1 MSKDEMNDMPDRKGR
16 LTKACPE
23 FALRIGA
30 ASILVRHMMK
40 DGVDVN
46 EVSVA
51 IDDLLALVAD
61 SYDAMTACGI
71 AEMETAEGELL
82 MLEAQEEYIL
92 RSKAKATLLQKFGHD
107 KWRMV
112 LERHG
117 FATPTNDEILA
128 VHKDQHEKAKAARAA
143 SADSTQL
150 TALAAAANRR

>member
-16 LTKACPE
+16 HTKACPE

-40 DGVDVN
+40 DG
-46 EVSVA
+46 EPVSVVSPA
-51 IDDLLALVAD
+51 IDALLALVAD

-71 AEMETAEGELL
+71 AEMEVAEGELL
-82 MLEAQEEYIL
+82 MVDALEEYVL
-92 RSKAKATLLQKFGHD
+92 RRPKKATLLQKAGHD

-128 VHKDQHEKAKAARAA
+128 VHKEQHEMAKAARAA
-143 SADSTQL
+143 SAGSTQL
-150 TALAAAANRR
+150 MTLAAAANRR